1 IEEAINGVENMTY
14 MTSTSSNDGSMR
26 INVFFKVG
34 TNPDLA
40 AVNVQSRVSRAVS
53 QVPQEVIQVG
63 ITTQKQQNSLIFI
76 PLMYSTNTA
85 YDETFYKIMPRS
97 IL

>member
-1 IEEAINGVENMTY
+1 MT
-14 MTSTSSNDGSMR
+14 

-53 QVPQEVIQVG
+53 QVPQEVMQAG
-63 ITTQKQQNSLIFI
+63 ISTQKQQNSMIICAVDLF
-76 PLMYSTNTA
+76 
-85 YDETFYKIMPRS
+85 YDGTRMMKLFYRTMSR
-97 IL
+97 